1 MLIKIQ
7 AAASIVENLLFKL
20 RRFGEATGHQR
31 AKLRRYLFL
40 FNLLFI
46 FFSHSW
52 LLKIEF
58 FKKLVLFNFF
68 FNLTI
73 NFFVVHQSLTQRK
86 PNFEMNFASQNKYFV
101 RVSMQVRVT
110 AQLNA
115 HCNIIEV
122 VNPKDR

>member
-52 LLKIEF
+52 LVKIEF

-68 FNLTI
+68 SN
-73 NFFVVHQSLTQRK
+73 LTQRK
-86 PNFEMNFASQNKYFV
+86 PDFEMNFASQNKYFV
-101 RVSMQVRVT
+101 CVSMQVRVT